1 MRYAKNFHLEW
12 GFLAPA
18 PSFMRTLRTVLVA
31 TAVGATAGGGLVL
44 SFVDH
49 SAGQT
54 SVAERTL
61 VRPPTASTSV
71 GAPQIA
77 RLNPPA
83 ISQSESPQVS
93 GVDGHAGGSATSEA
107 DAAPSLR
114 PAVAFATVR
123 TATDNTSA
131 KTAATPSPA
140 VQTCLM
146 RVAQQRNT
154 VSLSHRNIQHTAQPT
169 ETFPNAV
176 QRFFAGL
183 TAAINPL

>member
-1 MRYAKNFHLEW
+1 MRHAKNFHPEW

-61 VRPPTASTSV
+61 VRPIPTASTSV

-83 ISQSESPQVS
+83 INQSETPH
-93 GVDGHAGGSATSEA
+93 GHAGGSATSEA
-107 DAAPSLR
+107 DTAPSLR
-114 PAVAFATVR
+114 AAAAFAEVR

-140 VQTCLM
+140 VQTRLM
-146 RVAQQRNT
+146 RVAQQRARHKYT
-154 VSLSHRNIQHTAQPT
+154 VSLSHRNIQHTAQST
-169 ETFPNAV
+169 ETLTT
-176 QRFFAGL
+176 RFKDFL
-183 TAAINPL
+183 WD